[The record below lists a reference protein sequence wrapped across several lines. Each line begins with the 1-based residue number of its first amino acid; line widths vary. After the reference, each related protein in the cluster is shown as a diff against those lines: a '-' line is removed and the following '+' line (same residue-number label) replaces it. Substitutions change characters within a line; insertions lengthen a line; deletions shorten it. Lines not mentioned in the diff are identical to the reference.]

1 MSEIRVRLDQLRAAM
16 TSAGVTHYLVP
27 SADEHLN
34 EYLPARN
41 LRREWCSGFSGS
53 AGELLIA
60 VDPEETKLFVDG
72 RYHIQAEQ
80 QLAGTSIRLE
90 RLGTKSATPIDR
102 TLAEFSKR
110 HGSDFRLGVDPLTLS
125 AAYYRM
131 LERSIKE
138 GRGQLVLV
146 DSNLVDTCWTDRPAL
161 DRSPLEY
168 LPDSFTG
175 ESAAAK
181 VARIREALAKAGATA
196 TLTVKLDQIA
206 WLSNLRSLRDVPYN
220 PVFLGWLYLDMD
232 RVHLFVNSPRERI
245 RDDVRATL
253 SGWEFHDYSEFL
265 PFLRSKPKART
276 LIDLDRTTYGIASL
290 DNFERIEGLSPIE
303 QLKARKNASELSA
316 MRDANRAA
324 SAVKTKALLWLR
336 EVTDRGEPVTERRF
350 QERIE
355 QLYAALP
362 AYRQLSFHTI
372 SAAGEHAAMPHYG
385 SADDTPLNAGEYFI
399 IDSGIQYGGGT
410 TDDTR
415 TLGVGHPSAEKRRLF
430 TLVLK
435 AHIQG
440 ASTSFP
446 EGTTGAA
453 IDAIVRQPL
462 WAHGLNYDHGTGHG
476 VGSLLNVHE
485 GPFTI
490 GDHARRPAS
499 GLPLEPGFITSIE
512 PGYYAK
518 EVGGIRHENLYVVS
532 ERNTGPDGRRWFA
545 FETLTY
551 IPFDV
556 RWIDFSLLDARER
569 DWLDRYHDACREQ
582 LAPMLTDDEREALDR
597 YFSEASTAR

>member
-1 MSEIRVRLDQLRAAM
+1 MSEIRVRLDQLRASM
-16 TSAGVTHYLVP
+16 KSVGVSHYLVP

-53 AGELLIA
+53 AGDLLIGL
-60 VDPEETKLFVDG
+60 DPAETKLFVDG

-80 QLAGTSIRLE
+80 QLAGTGILLE
-90 RLGTKSATPIDR
+90 KLGTKSAMPLDR
-102 TLAEFSKR
+102 TLANLSKQHDSR
-110 HGSDFRLGVDPLTLS
+110 FRLGVDPLMLS
-125 AAYYRM
+125 AAHHRM

-146 DSNLVDTCWTDRPAL
+146 ESNLVDACWKDRPAL
-161 DRSPLEY
+161 ERSPLEC
-168 LPDSFTG
+168 LPETLTG
-175 ESAAAK
+175 ESVASK
-181 VARIREALAKAGATA
+181 VARVREALAKAGATA

-206 WLSNLRSLRDVPYN
+206 WLSNSRSFRDVPHN
-220 PVFLGWLYLDMD
+220 PVFLAWLYLDMD
-232 RVHLFVNSPRERI
+232 RVHLFVNSPGERI
-245 RDDVRATL
+245 RDEVRATL
-253 SGWEFHDYSEFL
+253 SGWEFHEYSEFL
-265 PFLRSKPKART
+265 PFLRSRSKTRT
-276 LIDLDRTTYGIASL
+276 LIDLDRTTFGIASL

-303 QLKARKNASELSA
+303 HLKARKNASELSA
-316 MRDANRAA
+316 MRDANRSA
-324 SAVKTKALLWLR
+324 SAAKTKALLWLR
-336 EVTDRGEPVTERRF
+336 EVTDRGERVTERRF

-355 QLYAALP
+355 QLYSALP

-399 IDSGIQYGGGT
+399 IDSGIQCGGGT

-415 TLGVGHPSAEKRRLF
+415 TLGVGHPTAEKRRLF

-512 PGYYAK
+512 PGFYAK
-518 EVGGIRHENLYVVS
+518 EIGGIRHENLYVVT
-532 ERNTGPDGRRWFA
+532 EHRAAADGRRWFA

-569 DWLDRYHDACREQ
+569 DWLDRYHSACRKQ
-582 LAPMLTDDEREALDR
+582 LEPLLTADERTALDR
-597 YFSEASTAR
+597 YLSEASAAR

>member
-1 MSEIRVRLDQLRAAM
+1 MSEIRDRLDRLRAAM

-53 AGELLIA
+53 AGDLLVA
-60 VDPEETKLFVDG
+60 LEPTETKLFVDG

-80 QLAGTSIRLE
+80 QLAGTGIHLE
-90 RLGTKSATPIDR
+90 KLGTKSATPLDR
-102 TLAEFSKR
+102 TLADLSKR
-110 HGSDFRLGVDPLTLS
+110 HGAKLRLGVDPLMLS
-125 AAYYRM
+125 AAHHRM
-131 LERSIKE
+131 LERSIQE

-146 DSNLVDTCWTDRPAL
+146 EKNLVDDCWKDRPAL
-161 DRSPLEY
+161 ERSPLES
-168 LPDSFTG
+168 LPDALTG
-175 ESAAAK
+175 ESAASK
-181 VARIREALAKAGATA
+181 VARVREALVKAGATA

-206 WLSNLRSLRDVPYN
+206 WLSNLRSFRDVPHN

-232 RVHLFVNSPRERI
+232 RVHLFVNSPGERI
-245 RDDVRATL
+245 RDDARATL
-253 SGWEFHDYSEFL
+253 NGWEFHEYSEFL
-265 PFLRSKPKART
+265 PFLRSRSKART
-276 LIDLDRTTYGIASL
+276 LIDLDRTTYGIAAL
-290 DNFERIEGLSPIE
+290 DALERLEGPSPIE
-303 QLKARKNASELSA
+303 QLKARKNASELCA
-316 MRDANRAA
+316 MQDANRAA
-324 SAVKTKALLWLR
+324 SAAKTKALLWLR
-336 EVTDRGEPVTERRF
+336 EVTDRGERVTERSF
-350 QERIE
+350 QQRIE
-355 QLYAALP
+355 ELYAALP

-385 SADDTPLNAGEYFI
+385 SADETPLNAGEYFI
-399 IDSGIQYGGGT
+399 IDSGIQFGGGT

-415 TLGVGHPSAEKRRLF
+415 TLGVGHPTAEKRRLF

-499 GLPLEPGFITSIE
+499 GIPLEPGFITSIE
-512 PGYYAK
+512 PGFYAR
-518 EVGGIRHENLYVVS
+518 EVGGIRHENLYVVT
-532 ERNTGPDGRRWFA
+532 EHHTAADGRRWFA

-556 RWIDFSLLDARER
+556 RWIEFSLLDARER
-569 DWLDRYHDACREQ
+569 DWLDRYHAACREQ
-582 LAPMLTDDEREALDR
+582 LGPMLTDGERSALDR
-597 YFSEASTAR
+597 YLSEAGAAR